1 MSHKRLTA
9 LAVAAL
15 GTVFGITAQVGL
27 RSDSIGALARQA
39 WQSAQAPLFA
49 DTGAMSLTRTVG
61 VEDAAAEV
69 SLEKAMPYAAA
80 ETLNPFDE
88 LPRHCK
94 NPSPYSLPY
103 SLTGT
108 SHDWRRLWI
117 NTGVL
122 TGAFVG
128 TLLVLECLPEDA
140 TSWNRAELQDVPLFK
155 RWKRHVF
162 DKGCEWD
169 HDKFIFN
176 YVLHPYAGAVYFMG
190 ARSVGFNF
198 YQSLLYCT
206 LISNVGWEFGIEAF
220 MERPSYQ
227 DLFITPLVGSAIGEG
242 FYMLKRHLV
251 DNNYEL
257 AGSRLLGDIVAFLID
272 PVNEVIGIFDHNP
285 ARVVARAKAWDARHG
300 QRAQVSFN
308 AGLHGLSLRV
318 VF

>member
-15 GTVFGITAQVGL
+15 GTVFGMTAQVGL
-27 RSDSIGALARQA
+27 RSDSIDALARQA

-69 SLEKAMPYAAA
+69 SLAK
-80 ETLNPFDE
+80 
-88 LPRHCK
+88 
-94 NPSPYSLPY
+94 
-103 SLTGT
+103 
-108 SHDWRRLWI
+108 
-117 NTGVL
+117 
-122 TGAFVG
+122 AFVG

-285 ARVVARAKAWDARHG
+285 ARVVARAKAWDAQHG

-308 AGLHGLSLRV
+308 AGLQGLSLRV